1 MALAMAMAS
10 GSSSMDGIR
19 GGAIGPYQ
27 LAQFVTHAEVGAG
40 DAFTRERAEADEC
53 VSQLAVKYERVS
65 QDDDAY
71 RAVVEQNLHG
81 DVTLALGHGR
91 AVRGVDCKSIR
102 AHGSGDSKF
111 EIRDCMAEGS
121 SVSEA
126 KCQVEVNR

>member
-1 MALAMAMAS
+1 
-10 GSSSMDGIR
+10 
-19 GGAIGPYQ
+19 
-27 LAQFVTHAEVGAG
+27 VNVVGAG
-40 DAFTRERAEADEC
+40 DAFTCERAEADEC

-71 RAVVEQNLHG
+71 RAVFEQNLPG
-81 DVTLALGHGR
+81 DVTLTLGHGWT
-91 AVRGVDCKSIR
+91 VRGIDCKSIR

-121 SVSEA
+121 GVSEA